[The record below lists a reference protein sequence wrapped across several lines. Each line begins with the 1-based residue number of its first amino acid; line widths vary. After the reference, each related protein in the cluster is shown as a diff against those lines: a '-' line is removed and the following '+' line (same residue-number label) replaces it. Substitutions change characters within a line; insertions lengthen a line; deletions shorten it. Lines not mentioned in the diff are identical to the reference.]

1 MHLKTHRTKNGAT
14 MAFLNVTDTKDEL
27 DVTMFP
33 ESYHHYLADLEVN
46 DFYLITGKVSERN
59 DRLQLV
65 AEQLVK
71 VVETDKKL
79 WLAILDTTKNVRI
92 AQILR
97 EFPGNSPVILYKEA
111 TKNTQM
117 TGIYVDES
125 ELLLKRLTGYVDK
138 AVYR

>member
-1 MHLKTHRTKNGAT
+1 
-14 MAFLNVTDTKDEL
+14 
-27 DVTMFP
+27 
-33 ESYHHYLADLEVN
+33 LEVN

-97 EFPGNSPVILYKEA
+97 EFPGNSPVILYNEA
-111 TKNTQM
+111 TKDDANDGHLRGRVRAFVETLD
-117 TGIYVDES
+117 GIC
-125 ELLLKRLTGYVDK
+125 G
-138 AVYR
+138 

>member
-1 MHLKTHRTKNGAT
+1 

-33 ESYHHYLADLEVN
+33 ESYHHYLGDLEVN

-97 EFPGNSPVILYKEA
+97 EFPGNSPVILYNEA